1 MTLWRSFRRDQSGAS
16 AAEFALVLPLLVLL
30 LLGIIDAGRFMW
42 EYNQAEKATQM
53 GVRFAVATGV
63 VPTGIRTYSFAA
75 SGGVPAGEPI
85 PTSSAGSPPAWFA
98 TATCDNVSCTCS
110 GSSGFCTAIGYDS
123 AAFIAIVKRMNNMY
137 AGATAARVKI
147 EYRNVGLG
155 YAGDP
160 NGPDVEPL
168 VTVKLTGMQ
177 FKPLS
182 TMMLGLNVDMPD
194 FRSALTLEDGSGTV
208 SN

>member
-1 MTLWRSFRRDQSGAS
+1 MMLWRSFGRDQRGAS
-16 AAEFALVLPLLVLL
+16 AAEFALVLPLLILL

-53 GVRFAVATGV
+53 GVRYAVATGV

-75 SGGVPAGEPI
+75 SGGVTAGEPI

-98 TATCDNVSCTCS
+98 SATCNNTTCTCS
-110 GSSGFCTAIGYDS
+110 GSSAFCTAIGYDS
-123 AAFIAIVKRMNNMY
+123 AAFTAIVKRMNNMY
-137 AGATAARVKI
+137 AGVTAARVTI

-155 YAGDP
+155 FAGDP

-168 VTVKLTGMQ
+168 VTVTLTGMQ

-182 TMMLGLNVDMPD
+182 TMMLGLNVNMPD
-194 FRSALTLEDGSGTV
+194 FRSALTLEDGQGIV
-208 SN
+208 AN